1 MDTRDLSAKKIHE
14 GLKEKAFS
22 ATEVTRA
29 YLDQIARHNG
39 ELNVFLDVYEE
50 SATEAAQKVDE
61 KIAAGGEVQPMTGVP
76 VATKDNI
83 LIDGEKATAGSK
95 MLENYTATYDA
106 GVVKKLKQQGAV
118 FLGKTN
124 MDEFAMGSSNE
135 NSAFG
140 LVRNPHDLTRVPGG
154 SSGGSAAAVAAHMA
168 PLSLGSDT
176 GGSIRQPAHF
186 CGVVGFKPTYG
197 AVSRSGLIALASS
210 LDQIGPFAN
219 TVEDAAWLFAGIS
232 GRDPY
237 DNTSREYSYDPQTL
251 QDMEK
256 YRGMTIGLP
265 EEYFVNGT
273 EPDVQKNVAAV
284 IKAYEALGVQF
295 KSISLPHTRYALST
309 YYIIQPAETSSNL
322 ARFDGI
328 RYGRNTD
335 EHESESELTLR
346 GIYNKTKTQGF
357 GAEAK
362 RRIILGTYVLSS
374 GYYDAYYKKAIEA
387 KEYITD
393 DFTAVFKEV
402 DAILTPTAPTVAF
415 RLGEKTADP
424 LQMYLSDI
432 FTIPANLAGIP
443 AISIPSKENDS
454 LLPIG
459 FQLMGPKWGDAD
471 ILGLGHLYQSA

>member
-265 EEYFVNGT
+265 DEYFIPGT
-273 EPDVQKNVAAV
+273 EEVVAKNIQAV
-284 IKAYEALGVQF
+284 IKSYESLGVQF
-295 KSISLPHTRYALST
+295 KRVSLPHTKYALST
-309 YYIIQPAETSSNL
+309 YYIIQPAEASSNL
-322 ARFDGI
+322 ARFDGV
-328 RYGRNTD
+328 RYGRFVED
-335 EHESESELTLR
+335 GQSLR
-346 GIYNKTKTQGF
+346 DIYVGTKSAGF

-362 RRIILGTYVLSS
+362 RRILLGTFVLSS
-374 GYYDAYYKKAIEA
+374 GYYDAYYKKAVEA
-387 KEYITD
+387 KEYITE
-393 DFTAVFKEV
+393 DFTKAFQTV
-402 DAILTPTAPTVAF
+402 DAILAPTAPTPAF
-415 RLGEKTADP
+415 KLGEKVDDP
-424 LQMYLSDI
+424 MQMYLSDI

-443 AISIPSKENDS
+443 AISIPSRENDS

-459 FQLMGPKWGDAD
+459 FQLMGPKWKDAD